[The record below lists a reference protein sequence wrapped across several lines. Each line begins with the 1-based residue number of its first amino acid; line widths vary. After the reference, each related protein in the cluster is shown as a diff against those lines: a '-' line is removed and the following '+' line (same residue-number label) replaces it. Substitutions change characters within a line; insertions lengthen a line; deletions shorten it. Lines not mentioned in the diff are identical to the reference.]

1 VIRLPFA
8 LDRTGIRIFV
18 AALGT
23 FAVVAPLTKL
33 AGQPDGLNVL
43 GVVVAVVASRRA
55 ARRGASAALESAVAL
70 PVVAVLTSL
79 IAWLLVHDRY
89 VAEGLIVVA
98 MYVSIASRTAP
109 PPLARAA
116 RLLTLPMIVLFVAPA
131 PVHRG
136 FWTDLPWY
144 VLVSAIAGAW
154 VLLAARLVPGP
165 PAPAV
170 APLPPSRSR
179 RRPSATVRI
188 AGQTSLG
195 LALAFATSQWLFPHR
210 WSWAIVT
217 AFAVS
222 GGARSRG
229 HVLLRSGERLSG
241 ALTGTALA
249 TVLAATITGHTVA
262 SVAAI
267 FVLLAIGAAFG
278 QVHYVFW
285 AFCVTSMLALLY
297 GIYGEAGA
305 HLLHERLEENLLGT
319 ACMIAPA
326 FLLLPVRTSDLIRR
340 YAALSLATVD
350 ELLVLLAAT
359 ARDELAVVAAV
370 GELDRRLTLLGDAA
384 APALQ
389 GQRLARIVGV
399 SAHEASVA
407 RVAGV
412 RAAAAKARA
421 LAGDSGGP
429 AIGAL
434 RRDVRDMRRAL
445 VAA

>member
-1 VIRLPFA
+1 M
-8 LDRTGIRIFV
+8 FV

-23 FAVVAPLTKL
+23 FAVVAPLTRL

-55 ARRGASAALESAVAL
+55 ARRGAELETAVAL
-70 PVVAVLTSL
+70 PVVAALTSL
-79 IAWLLVHDRY
+79 MAWLLIHDRY
-89 VAEGLIVVA
+89 VAEALIVGA
-98 MYVSIASRTAP
+98 MYVSIAARTAP

-116 RLLTLPMIVLFVAPA
+116 RLLTLPMLVLFVAPA

-136 FWTDLPWY
+136 FWIDLPWY

-154 VLLAARLVPGP
+154 VIVAARLVGGP
-165 PAPAV
+165 PAPTV
-170 APLPPSRSR
+170 APLPPSRRR

-188 AGQTSLG
+188 AAQSSLG

-210 WSWAIVT
+210 WAWAIVT

-229 HVLLRSGERLSG
+229 HVLLRSGERLVG

-249 TVLAATITGHTVA
+249 TLLAATLAGHTVA
-262 SVAAI
+262 SVTAI
-267 FVLLAIGAAFG
+267 FALLAIGAVLG
-278 QVHYVFW
+278 EVHYVFW

-297 GIYGEAGA
+297 GLYGQSGA
-305 HLLHERLEENLLGT
+305 HLLHERLEENLLGA

-340 YAALSLATVD
+340 YSGLSLATVD
-350 ELLVLLAAT
+350 ELLALLAAPD
-359 ARDELAVVAAV
+359 RDDAAVGAAV
-370 GELDRRLTLLGDAA
+370 GELDRRLGLLGDVA
-384 APALQ
+384 APALL
-389 GQRLARIVGV
+389 GRRLAKVVGV
-399 SAHEASVA
+399 SAHDASAA

-412 RAAAAKARA
+412 RAAACEARA
-421 LAGDSGGP
+421 LAGDPGGH
-429 AIGAL
+429 AIAAL